1 MTDVLSV
8 APPSR
13 ADLYI
18 QIGQGHFV
26 YYKNYAEKVHL
37 MERRRHAEAHR
48 TGISRLCTGETL
60 DMFQGT
66 EQCLN

>member
-26 YYKNYAEKVHL
+26 YYKDYADKVYQ
-37 MERRRHAEAHR
+37 MEQRRQQAAHQN
-48 TGISRLCTGETL
+48 GIKALCTGETL